1 MTQHSPADNN
11 SKTVA
16 SIALLELLGL
26 LLDGSSALVGLK
38 DLDGGYVF
46 ANRELEAM
54 FGLTAGGI
62 VGLTDGELMPE
73 SVAKL
78 LQARDREV
86 AKSGRP
92 ARSFDRFV
100 IAGKELDCATVRF
113 PYPGE
118 DGNILG
124 TGFVAIDIR
133 EHKLWSD
140 DRAGTEGALAQA
152 KRTIADLSRAVE
164 DMKLRAT
171 TDRLTG
177 ALNRGRIEENAQFE
191 LLRFER
197 YGHPVSLLFIDIDHF
212 KEVNDRHGHA
222 TGDLVLSGTCDV
234 VRQCMRTTDLL
245 GRWGGEEF
253 LLLLPNTGLTSARL
267 LADRIRNAIQHRHFG
282 DAGHLT
288 ASFGVA
294 ECQKGE
300 SWDALVA
307 RADAAMYR
315 AKNAGRNRVEMDM
328 FNPGMEGTPE
338 HVAARFVHLIWHD
351 TYDSGEA
358 SIDDQH
364 HTLFE
369 YANSLITAVIEGR
382 PKEEVAPMVH
392 ALIGEIVTHF
402 GDEELVLKARAYPG
416 IDEHAAIHSRLLGQ
430 ALELAEKY
438 ERGELGVGEL
448 FSFLAYDVVAQHMLA
463 EDRKFFPYL
472 ASAKAA

>member
-1 MTQHSPADNN
+1 MAEQLTSAASGKP
-11 SKTVA
+11 TA

-38 DLDGGYVF
+38 DLEGCYVF
-46 ANRELEAM
+46 ANRELETM
-54 FGLTAGGI
+54 FGLAPGGI
-62 VGLTDGELMPE
+62 VGLSDAALMPTQ
-73 SVAKL
+73 AATL
-78 LQARDREV
+78 LQARDQEV
-86 AKSGRP
+86 ARSGRP
-92 ARSFDRFV
+92 SRSFDRFV
-100 IAGKELDCATVRF
+100 VGAKELDCATVRF

-118 DGNILG
+118 DGQILG

-133 EHKLWSD
+133 EHKLWSN
-140 DRAGTEGALAQA
+140 DRAGTEGALARAQ
-152 KRTIADLSRAVE
+152 RTIADLTRAVE
-164 DMKLRAT
+164 DMKLLAT

-197 YGHPVSLLFIDIDHF
+197 YGHPVSLLFFDIDHF
-212 KEVNDRHGHA
+212 KEVNDQHGHA
-222 TGDLVLSGTCDV
+222 AGDQVLSGACEV

-267 LADRIRNAIQHRHFG
+267 LADRIRNAIQERDFG
-282 DAGHLT
+282 EIGPVT

-300 SWDALVA
+300 SWEELVA

-315 AKNAGRNRVEMDM
+315 AKKGGRNRVEMDL
-328 FNPGMEGTPE
+328 FNPALAGGAG
-338 HVAARFVHLIWHD
+338 HVAARFVHLIWHN

-358 SIDDQH
+358 SIDAQH
-364 HTLFE
+364 RTLFE

-382 PKEEVAPMVH
+382 PKDEVAPLVH

-402 GDEELVLKARAYPG
+402 GNEESILQAVGFPG
-416 IDEHAAIHSRLLGQ
+416 AGEHAKVHTQLLQQAI
-430 ALELAEKY
+430 ALAEKY
-438 ERGELGVGEL
+438 DRGELGIGEL

-463 EDRKFFPYL
+463 DDRKFFPYL
-472 ASAKAA
+472 ATLNTA